1 MNCVRIE
8 TSNTC
13 DILNIGPIRAI
24 KMAKNALL
32 HCNRERSDID
42 LAVSGGGV
50 DRFEE
55 LLERGGYCMQKFEN
69 FVNSF

>member
-1 MNCVRIE
+1 
-8 TSNTC
+8 
-13 DILNIGPIRAI
+13 
-24 KMAKNALL
+24 MAKNALL

-69 FVNSF
+69 FVNSSQASLRTNFFTLCVL